1 MKILPTVL
9 AVCALGA
16 FGPVMARDSGHHGG
30 GRSSGHGHS
39 SSGHGH
45 GFSGHGSSPGFT
57 HHRGF
62 GHDRASFDF
71 GIGVGTPYY
80 YGYGG
85 PSYYYTDTVP
95 YDDYSAS
102 VYSDDGSSVAA
113 EVQMVLAK
121 RGYYHGDVDGVIGP
135 MSQDAIAR
143 YQANHGLAVTGV
155 IDGGLLSSLGIR

>member
-16 FGPVMARDSGHHGG
+16 FSPVMARDSGHHGG
-30 GRSSGHGHS
+30 GSFSGHGHS
-39 SSGHGH
+39 HSFSGHSH
-45 GFSGHGSSPGFT
+45 GFSSHGSSHGFA

-62 GHDRASFDF
+62 DRSSFDF
-71 GIGVGTPYY
+71 GIALGTPYY
-80 YGYGG
+80 YGYDG
-85 PSYYYTDTVP
+85 PSYYTDAVP
-95 YDDYSAS
+95 YDDYSAP

-113 EVQMVLAK
+113 EVQMALAR
-121 RGYYHGDVDGVIGP
+121 RGYYHGDVDGVMGP

-155 IDGGLLSSLGIR
+155 IDAGLLRSLGIR